1 MRSSKVLT
9 NTLLSFTLIYILVFI
24 LAQLKFY
31 VDNGGDRPER

>member
-31 VDNGGDRPER
+31 VDDRGVRCDA